1 MSAMYITYIF
11 YKFVYDIYIHVTQ
24 SRSDLTVKRIVIQ
37 IKNIQEKNLK
47 NIYIQT
53 RIYYLVL
60 FTKLK
65 NLIFNLAEFAH
76 LLITV
81 HYLKIIKLKI

>member
-37 IKNIQEKNLK
+37 IKNI
-47 NIYIQT
+47 
-53 RIYYLVL
+53 
-60 FTKLK
+60 
-65 NLIFNLAEFAH
+65 
-76 LLITV
+76 
-81 HYLKIIKLKI
+81 